1 MSMCERGLGRG
12 RSDLA
17 FSALTVREV
26 AKGIARLTAS
36 KPAVAQR
43 IRAGTDAVFD
53 AFAGPFPAHSV
64 R

>member
-1 MSMCERGLGRG
+1 VDDA
-12 RSDLA
+12 DLA

-53 AFAGPFPAHSV
+53 AFAGPFLADSV